1 MKSSDENLFDKIIS
15 LNEDKRKIE
24 KEFNNYKNNNSQ
36 PSNNTEK
43 VVQIGDVKFISKVFN
58 DVSPKNLKGIADKIL
73 YNQSDCVV
81 AVITIESNKISLVV
95 GVTSELS
102 NRINAVELVKIGSSQ
117 FGGKGGGGR
126 PMMAQSGG
134 NDINASNAT
143 IDALIK
149 HIKKLN

>member
-1 MKSSDENLFDKIIS
+1 MMFKTTVNGAAKENKILFLLGPIFWRAI
-15 LNEDKRKIE
+15 
-24 KEFNNYKNNNSQ
+24 NNN
-36 PSNNTEK
+36 
-43 VVQIGDVKFISKVFN
+43 
-58 DVSPKNLKGIADKIL
+58 VSPKNLKGIADKIL

-102 NRINAVELVKIGSSQ
+102 NRINAVDLVKIGSSQ

-134 NDINASNAT
+134 NDIKASNAT

-149 HIKKLN
+149 HIKKIN